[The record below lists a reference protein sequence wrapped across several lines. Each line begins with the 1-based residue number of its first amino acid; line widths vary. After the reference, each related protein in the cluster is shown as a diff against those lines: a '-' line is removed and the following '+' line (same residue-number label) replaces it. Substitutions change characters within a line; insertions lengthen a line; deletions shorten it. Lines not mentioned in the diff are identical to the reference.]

1 VWCLVVEQWTR
12 ASDEHASFG
21 ACSQFVEQLRLK
33 ACTSL
38 LDEGGC
44 VSCLVFCVVLHAW
57 TRVDDLCAVPFGGP
71 WLGLLFLLSVCVTS
85 YKGHM
90 VDALAS
96 RADEG
101 RTSLR

>member
-1 VWCLVVEQWTR
+1 VC
-12 ASDEHASFG
+12 
-21 ACSQFVEQLRLK
+21 
-33 ACTSL
+33 
-38 LDEGGC
+38 
-44 VSCLVFCVVLHAW
+44 CLVFCVVLRSSEAEAGRA
-57 TRVDDLCAVPFGGP
+57 TTVAAIVVVVVVL
-71 WLGLLFLLSVCVTS
+71 LLFLLSVCVTS